1 MYHLK
6 ARVRDGRARYRKSSK
21 HHSQLVFSDGS
32 WKEAGR
38 MRAADGR
45 KTEKEKKEFT
55 GKEEEGQRKEVVHT
69 DRVSFPYLVPSCLS
83 VHIWRSFVVHGGSA
97 AMTLVPMPQNSAILA
112 ADRDTEKRK
121 KETEFTHGGR
131 RTMRVE

>member
-38 MRAADGR
+38 MRAADERTDGR

-83 VHIWRSFVVHGGSA
+83 VHI
-97 AMTLVPMPQNSAILA
+97 
-112 ADRDTEKRK
+112 
-121 KETEFTHGGR
+121 
-131 RTMRVE
+131 